1 LLVVV
6 VLFVAL
12 KPTRSRRAMKEYVV
26 AKLVVMFL
34 AGLILGR
41 MSAMTRTSTGGGES
55 SVITKNDPVICDPN
69 TVYRRAGFR
78 PVARRHEFGDHLQR
92 HGMERGVE
100 VGVQVGLNS
109 MDLLTRWKSCTYLGL
124 VDLWEHQENYNDV
137 ANVNSTEQESKFLE
151 TKKRLESWKDKTEFF
166 RMYSTEA
173 AKLIP
178 DNSLDFVYVD
188 ARHDAVSVQYVNCWS
203 FFNEANLSIS
213 IVRRHGRRSGIL
225 SQAPPGWNSCRSR
238 LFVQ

>member
-1 LLVVV
+1 MLVVV
-6 VLFVAL
+6 VVVAL
-12 KPTRSRRAMKEYVV
+12 KPTRRRRAMKEYVV
-26 AKLVVMFL
+26 PKLVVMFL

-41 MSAMTRTSTGGGES
+41 LSAMTRTSTGGES
-55 SVITKNDPVICDPN
+55 SVITKKDQVNCDPN

-78 PVARRHEFGDHLQR
+78 PVPRRHQFGDYLQR

-124 VDLWEHQENYNDV
+124 VDLWEHQENYKDV
-137 ANVNSTEQESKFLE
+137 ANVNSTEQESKYQE
-151 TKKRLESWKDKTEFF
+151 TKKRLETWKDKTEFF

-203 FFNEANLSIS
+203 FLNEGNLSIS